1 MGERN
6 DRITPCNF
14 SSKIPPK
21 LVLIAVGTVNHALYQ
36 HSENNDAKRITLYK
50 YIILKENI
58 LLAYRN
64 IKANTAS
71 KTEGTDSITI
81 VHYKMKIQYIL
92 KSNEIRLAS
101 YRDR

>member
-1 MGERN
+1 MGEKN
-6 DRITPCNF
+6 DRVTPCNF

-36 HSENNDAKRITLYK
+36 RSENNDAKRITLYK
-50 YIILKENI
+50 YIILKK

-64 IKANTAS
+64 IKANTCS

-81 VHYKMKIQYIL
+81 VHYKMY
-92 KSNEIRLAS
+92 NTF
-101 YRDR
+101 